1 MAVKGKLLLRS
12 SANIFEN
19 KKSPKMEPNNNN
31 EGEIIKTSK
40 SDYNCIFLANSNL
53 KMEKKRY
60 LKGHQ
65 IGPVRSENVALG
77 DFK

>member
-1 MAVKGKLLLRS
+1 
-12 SANIFEN
+12 
-19 KKSPKMEPNNNN
+19 MEPNNNN

-60 LKGHQ
+60 LKRHQ
-65 IGPVRSENVALG
+65 NGPVRSENVALG